1 MLTLPIVEHLDVFED
16 VLLGFV
22 SGDIRSLV
30 YQLTLERPEETFDA
44 RVVPAVAFA
53 THTGDE
59 AILRESPLVA
69 RGGILGGFKWSL
81 QHLDGG
87 GCDEH
92 SKATCGSVWAAALA
106 ITRSTA
112 GGRTR

>member
-69 RGGILGGFKWSL
+69 RGGSQGGFKWSSQHILCWPIGATGQAPL
-81 QHLDGG
+81 QAFSNPAFF
-87 GCDEH
+87 E
-92 SKATCGSVWAAALA
+92 AW
-106 ITRSTA
+106 R
-112 GGRTR
+112 

>member
-16 VLLGFV
+16 VLFGFV

-81 QHLDGG
+81 QHILCWPIRASGQAPLQAFSNSAFY
-87 GCDEH
+87 EAWH
-92 SKATCGSVWAAALA
+92 
-106 ITRSTA
+106 
-112 GGRTR
+112 

>member
-69 RGGILGGFKWSL
+69 RGGILGGFKWSSQHRLCWSIETTGQVPL
-81 QHLDGG
+81 QAFSNQAFFGAWH
-87 GCDEH
+87 
-92 SKATCGSVWAAALA
+92 
-106 ITRSTA
+106 
-112 GGRTR
+112 